1 MKFYCEDKETVL
13 HELNSSADGLTSA
26 EAAKRLEENG
36 KNKLAEG
43 KKESLFH
50 RFLKQL
56 AEPMTIILLVAA
68 AISAGGLFFVL
79 SKKTFKKCKKIFNK
93 KHLFRS
99 FEIK

>member
-1 MKFYCEDKETVL
+1 MKFYSADKEAVIQ
-13 HELNSSADGLTSA
+13 HVGSDENGLTSA
-26 EAAKRLEENG
+26 EADKRLAENG

-68 AISAGGLFFVL
+68 AISAGV
-79 SKKTFKKCKKIFNK
+79 
-93 KHLFRS
+93 
-99 FEIK
+99 EIYNGVSEGQNPAAS